1 MEERLIVDY
10 YMVMK
15 KILILCTLLL
25 TFGSIFAQEDVERR
39 TLHFATTDG
48 QELMLDYYRS
58 AACGDSAPCMIFA
71 FGGGFVGGDRAWE
84 HYMHYF
90 EELARN
96 GISVAS
102 IDYRLG
108 LKGLSGRIG
117 VLGMIDIMKHSVDIA
132 VEDMYAATRY
142 IIDNAEQLG
151 VDVSKIMLSG
161 SSAGAITALQ
171 AEWGR
176 SEGLDAAKVLP
187 RDFRYAGVVACAGA
201 LFSKSGKPKFRNCPA
216 PMLLFHGTSDCNVPY
231 NKASIMG
238 IGFYGSQYIVKQ
250 LDKLSSPY
258 WFYSVEYADHR
269 IAGTP
274 YIYDCDLIMQFIND
288 FVVRGESLQIRTD
301 VVDLEGDKQPTH
313 FKVMDYVKT
322 NYVRK

>member
-15 KILILCTLLL
+15 KILMLCTLLL

-39 TLHFATTDG
+39 TLHFATADG

-187 RDFRYAGVVACAGA
+187 EDFRYAGVVACAGA

-250 LDKLSSPY
+250 LDKLQSPY
-258 WFYSVEYADHR
+258 LFCSMEYADHSV
-269 IAGTP
+269 AVTP
-274 YIYDCDLIMQFIND
+274 LIEQTDLILQFIND
-288 FVVRGESLQIRTD
+288 YVVEGNRLCVKCSMRN
-301 VVDLEGDKQPTH
+301 LETEPRPTH
-313 FKVMDYVKT
+313 FTARKYLKT
-322 NYVRK
+322 NYAK

>member
-1 MEERLIVDY
+1 
-10 YMVMK
+10 MK
-15 KILILCTLLL
+15 KILMLCTLLL

-71 FGGGFVGGDRAWE
+71 FGGGFVRGDRAWE

-96 GISVAS
+96 GVSVAS

-187 RDFRYAGVVACAGA
+187 EDFRYAGVVACAGA

-250 LDKLSSPY
+250 LDKLQSPY
-258 WFYSVEYADHR
+258 LFCSMEYADHYV
-269 IAGTP
+269 AVTP
-274 YIYDCDLIMQFIND
+274 LIEQTDLILQFIND
-288 FVVRGESLQIRTD
+288 YVVEGNRLCVKYSIRNLVT
-301 VVDLEGDKQPTH
+301 EPRPTH
-313 FKVMDYVKT
+313 FTARKYLKT
-322 NYVRK
+322 NYAK

>member
-1 MEERLIVDY
+1 
-10 YMVMK
+10 MK
-15 KILILCTLLL
+15 KILMLCTLLL

-71 FGGGFVGGDRAWE
+71 FGGGFVRGDRAWE

-187 RDFRYAGVVACAGA
+187 GDFRYAGVVACAGA

-231 NKASIMG
+231 NKAAIMG

-250 LDKLSSPY
+250 LDKLQSPY
-258 WFYSVEYADHR
+258 LFCSMEYADHNV
-269 IAGTP
+269 AVTP
-274 YIYDCDLIMQFIND
+274 LIEQTDLILQFIND
-288 FVVRGESLQIRTD
+288 YVVEGNRLCVKYSIRN
-301 VVDLEGDKQPTH
+301 LETEPRPTH
-313 FKVMDYVKT
+313 FTARKYLKT
-322 NYVRK
+322 NYAK